1 MRLERIPIDV
11 GAVVDFVQG
20 PGQGA
25 VVLFLGQVRDAT
37 SERAVTHLDY
47 EAYPEMALSEMRALA
62 RSVLEEHG
70 AARVSLVHRTGR
82 LAIGETAVAI
92 AVSAPHRPAAF
103 AACRWLIDTLKQR
116 VPIWKKEWY
125 EDGGAWIAEHP

>member
-1 MRLERIPIDV
+1 VRLERIPIDV